1 MDDATTTP
9 TPEEEDLF
17 FERVRKSNALLA
29 RIERNEKQIAGLHA
43 EQAKLL
49 AEYVEL
55 NPGKGRLP
63 FSESA
68 PDNLALQVGWTPNV
82 ACRRL
87 HHAIELTTRLPRV
100 LGALGSGLVDQ
111 RRAGILVDA
120 VEDLPDE
127 VAHTVTDHVLAH
139 AEGRNP
145 TQLRRLV
152 RRAVLRHDPDGGVQR
167 HKTAREKRC
176 VEFHPR
182 PDGMADLYAHLP
194 AHEATV
200 IYQRI
205 DAFARQATSGDG
217 RTVEQRRADA
227 FVDLMLNPALGA
239 VGVTVNL
246 TVPATTISGESDQP
260 GELAGYGPID
270 AGQARELA
278 GWGRNLTNDRPR
290 VTNGC
295 TRAHGA
301 ATSTTPTWKIIADPA
316 WKRMITDPVTGSL
329 VDYDAKTYRPP
340 AAIANLVRARDR
352 YCVFPSCSIPSNS
365 CDLDHRVP
373 YPKGPT
379 TADNLAPLCRGHHR
393 LKHEGGWTLLK
404 NDRGYLWINP
414 AGIEYTKQPE
424 PIAEPT
430 PTPKPVPTIGDQP
443 PF

>member
-1 MDDATTTP
+1 MDDTTTTP
-9 TPEEEDLF
+9 TPEEEDPF
-17 FERVRKSNALLA
+17 FARVRKSNVVLA
-29 RIERNEKQIAGLHA
+29 QLERNEKQIAALHA

-49 AEYVEL
+49 VEYADL

-68 PDNLALQVGWTPNV
+68 PDEVALQVGWTPNV

-100 LGALGSGLVDQ
+100 LDALESGLLDQ

-120 VEDLPDE
+120 VEDLPDD
-127 VAHTVTDHVLAH
+127 VAHTITDHVLGH

-152 RRAVLRHDPDGGVQR
+152 RRAVLRHDPDGGVRR

-205 DAFARQATSGDG
+205 DAFAHQATSGDG
-217 RTVEQRRADA
+217 RTLEQRRADA
-227 FVDLMLNPALGA
+227 LVDLMLNPALGP

-246 TVPATTISGESDQP
+246 TVPATTVSGESDLP

-278 GWGRNLTNDRPR
+278 GWGHNLTND
-290 VTNGC
+290 T
-295 TRAHGA
+295 H
-301 ATSTTPTWKIIADPA
+301 KIIADPQ
-316 WKRMITDPVTGSL
+316 WKRMIYDPVTGSL

-340 AAIANLVRARDR
+340 AAIANLVRARDQ
-352 YCVFPSCSIPSNS
+352 YCVFPSCSVPSNS

-414 AGIEYTKQPE
+414 AGIEYAKQPE

-430 PTPKPVPTIGDQP
+430 PTPKPHHQPTPGPPLIVYEPP

>member
-1 MDDATTTP
+1 
-9 TPEEEDLF
+9 
-17 FERVRKSNALLA
+17 
-29 RIERNEKQIAGLHA
+29 
-43 EQAKLL
+43 
-49 AEYVEL
+49 
-55 NPGKGRLP
+55 
-63 FSESA
+63 
-68 PDNLALQVGWTPNV
+68 V

-87 HHAIELTTRLPRV
+87 HHAIELTTRLPR
-100 LGALGSGLVDQ
+100 LLDALGSGLVDQ

-120 VEDLPDE
+120 VEDLPDD
-127 VAHTVTDHVLAH
+127 VAHTITDHVLAH

-152 RRAVLRHDPDGGVQR
+152 RRAVLRHDPDGGVRR

-200 IYQRI
+200 IYQRV
-205 DAFARQATSGDG
+205 DAFARHATSGDG
-217 RTVEQRRADA
+217 RTLEQRRADA
-227 FVDLMLNPALGA
+227 FVDVMLNPALGS

-278 GWGRNLTNDRPR
+278 GWGRNLTND
-290 VTNGC
+290 
-295 TRAHGA
+295 TR
-301 ATSTTPTWKIIADPA
+301 KIIADPA

-352 YCVFPSCSIPSNS
+352 YCVFPSCSVPSNS

-373 YPKGPT
+373 YPQGPT

-424 PIAEPT
+424 PIAEPE
-430 PTPKPVPTIGDQP
+430 PTIKATRATKPKPVPTTDDPP